1 MRIPLILLAL
11 SGCAGVGASPTASEG
26 DALSRELAGRVA
38 GEAKSCVSAG
48 QSDSLRAVDRQT
60 LVYRDGRTRWVNR
73 LRSACPG
80 IEPMNTLIVEVT
92 MSRYCSGDLVRGL
105 EPGANIPGPTC
116 VLGDFVPYRL
126 PK

>member
-11 SGCAGVGASPTASEG
+11 AGCAGTGASPTAGEG

-38 GEAKSCVSAG
+38 GEAESCVTAG
-48 QSDSLRAVDRQT
+48 QSSSLRAVDRQT
-60 LVYRDGRTRWVNR
+60 LVYREGRTLWVNR

-80 IEPMNTLIVEVT
+80 IAPMNTLIVEVKIG
-92 MSRYCSGDLVRGL
+92 RYCRGDFVRGL

-116 VLGDFVPYRL
+116 VLGDFVPYRR
-126 PK
+126 PE